1 MSTQFRSRVVTLFTV
16 LAASVVLCATS
27 AQASPAVG
35 STDSIPESDPGATG
49 ANGIEATSTSSQD
62 LVTPAQTDSSSELDR
77 VAQEVTPGRATRSGP
92 SYIGI
97 GGNVGFGG
105 DSSLGDGSFAVY
117 SKIGLT
123 RNFSARPGVLV
134 GANDPTLLVPVTV
147 DLPIAPIADDVDFA
161 VAPFVGGGVAIST
174 GSDSVVRPMAVGGVD
189 VPLSDRFTATAQGN
203 VAFFS
208 DVEGSVILGVG
219 YNF

>member
-1 MSTQFRSRVVTLFTV
+1 MSMKFRNRVVTLLSVMAAAV
-16 LAASVVLCATS
+16 LGATS
-27 AQASPAVG
+27 AQAAPVS
-35 STDSIPESDPGATG
+35 SSESLSEA
-49 ANGIEATSTSSQD
+49 EATSTSSQALPSQD
-62 LVTPAQTDSSSELDR
+62 LSSQEL
-77 VAQEVTPGRATRSGP
+77 VAQDAIPDVEPGRVTRSGP

-105 DSSLGDGSFAVY
+105 DTALGDSAFTVY

-123 RNFSARPGVLV
+123 RNFSARPGVV
-134 GANDPTLLVPVTV
+134 IGANDPTVLVPVTV
-147 DLPIAPIADDVDFA
+147 DFPIAPISRDVDFA
-161 VAPFVGGGVAIST
+161 VAPFAGGGVAVST

-189 VPLSDRFTATAQGN
+189 VPISDRFTATAQGN
-203 VAFFS
+203 VAFFQ